1 MSILKIYNAKAV
13 LENSI
18 LENASI
24 IIEDGK
30 IIGVEQGNPDIADCE
45 KIDANGNFVSAGF
58 IDIHTHGAGGSDFMD
73 CTIDACK
80 AISKAHAEHGTT
92 LLYPTTLASDNAEL
106 MTFLEVYNTAK
117 PIVEGARF
125 GGIHLEG
132 PYFSYKFRGAQDPKH
147 LRNPSPEEYMEILDG
162 GFDIKRWSIAPELE
176 GASELAKKC
185 VERGILPSIAHTDSI
200 YEEVVDA
207 HKNGYTL
214 ITHFYSCMNTMTRRN
229 AFKYAGCIEA
239 GLLIEDMD
247 IEIIA
252 DGLHVPE
259 PFLKLVLKNKSP
271 DHIALITDSMRAAG
285 TSDKKSIL
293 GSLKKG
299 QEVIIEDNV
308 AKLCD
313 RTAFAGSIATG
324 DRLIR
329 TMINI
334 AGCPLPDAIKMATQ
348 TPARIMGASTKGKL
362 AKGFDADIIIF
373 DKDINIQ
380 KTIIDGKTVYAK

>member
-1 MSILKIYNAKAV
+1 
-13 LENSI
+13 
-18 LENASI
+18 
-24 IIEDGK
+24 
-30 IIGVEQGNPDIADCE
+30 
-45 KIDANGNFVSAGF
+45 
-58 IDIHTHGAGGSDFMD
+58 
-73 CTIDACK
+73 
-80 AISKAHAEHGTT
+80 
-92 LLYPTTLASDNAEL
+92 
-106 MTFLEVYNTAK
+106 
-117 PIVEGARF
+117 
-125 GGIHLEG
+125 
-132 PYFSYKFRGAQDPKH
+132 
-147 LRNPSPEEYMEILDG
+147 
-162 GFDIKRWSIAPELE
+162 
-176 GASELAKKC
+176 
-185 VERGILPSIAHTDSI
+185 
-200 YEEVVDA
+200 
-207 HKNGYTL
+207 
-214 ITHFYSCMNTMTRRN
+214 MTRRN

-334 AGCPLPDAIKMATQ
+334 AGCSLPDAIKMATQ